1 MKNFIYTAMT
11 GLMLAGMA
19 SQAQALTVVDEY
31 WGGKFDPTAFH
42 EDTIGGSDY
51 AVDSLVAT
59 RVGNNLS
66 VTVNTNYVNA
76 IGAAGTVMG
85 SLMIGSGAINYDGVG
100 PRYETDTYTADAGR
114 YSHVFDFDT
123 ANSLVTGGAGTGSL
137 FAAPG
142 ASSMQLTNVRTEQA
156 FDIADAAKGAALA
169 TGGWSITQGAG
180 VGAITFNILNFF
192 TVAGIDSTSLIL
204 SWTMSCGNDVVIGS
218 GLDMSGNVAETPI
231 PAAALLLLSGL
242 GGLGFAGRRRKA

>member
-1 MKNFIYTAMT
+1 MKKYVYTAIT

-19 SQAQALTVVDEY
+19 SQAQALTVVDQY
-31 WGGKFDPTAFH
+31 WGGNVGDSFL
-42 EDTIGGSDY
+42 EDTIGGPAY

-59 RVGNNLS
+59 RTGADLT
-66 VTVNTNYVNA
+66 VTINTNYVNN
-76 IGAAGTVMG
+76 IGAAGTVLG
-85 SLMIGSGAINYDGVG
+85 SLMIGSGTANFAGTG
-100 PRYETDTYTADAGR
+100 PTYTTDTYTADAGR

-123 ANSLVTGGAGTGSL
+123 ANGLVTGGSGTGSL
-137 FAAPG
+137 FAASG

-156 FDIADAAKGAALA
+156 FDIADAAKGNVI
-169 TGGWSITQGAG
+169 TGGNWSITQGAG

-231 PAAALLLLSGL
+231 PAGALLLLSGL
-242 GGLGFAGRRRKA
+242 GGLGIAGRRRKA